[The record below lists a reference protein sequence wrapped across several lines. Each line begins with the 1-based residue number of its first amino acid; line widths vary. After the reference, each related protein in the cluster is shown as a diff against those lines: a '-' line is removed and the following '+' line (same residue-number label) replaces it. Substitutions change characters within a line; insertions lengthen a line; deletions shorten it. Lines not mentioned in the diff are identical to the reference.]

1 MKVQSKVLWVIALLI
16 LLMGTS
22 YFIFTY
28 LYTKRTLQ
36 EYAYSY
42 QKGNAEQWAQQLA
55 YFYQENN
62 HSWKDID
69 RFIHFIIANDRRRLR
84 WIEALTLF
92 DRHQRPIVIVGK
104 EIRPNEQSLKFPI
117 VVNGQKIGVL
127 QVIGKNDDE
136 FDMLGKTFFQS
147 MTWGILFGILFTSLI
162 AFLLGIWFARYL
174 TKPLRSMIQ
183 TMNQIKQGDLHARLT
198 IESNDEFGEV
208 GYTFNLMTEKL
219 VRTEQARTHLVADI
233 AHELR
238 TPLTIIQGQ
247 LELIQQGIKP
257 ADPTT
262 LLPIQDEVSRLS
274 GLVQDLHQLS
284 LAEVGQLSLDKKPT
298 NIKQVIHHIRE
309 MYQVEADE
317 QEIELT
323 LIDQTDQNELILDID
338 PNRITQVLSNLL
350 SNALRY
356 TQKQGNITIQIEKM
370 NDWLLLKIIDT
381 GRGIE
386 AKHIPYLFD
395 RFYRADEDRSRNHGG
410 TGLGLALAKE
420 YIQLHGGS
428 ISVTSEVGKGA
439 TFTIQL
445 PLKSPS
451 S

>member
-1 MKVQSKVLWVIALLI
+1 MKVQNKVLLALVLLI

-42 QKGNAEQWAQQLA
+42 QRGNAEQWAQQLA
-55 YFYQENN
+55 YFYQENE
-62 HSWKDID
+62 HSWIGID
-69 RFIHFIIANDRRRLR
+69 RFIHFIISNDRRRLR
-84 WIEALTLF
+84 WIEALTLY
-92 DRHQRPIVIVGK
+92 DQQNHPLVIVGK
-104 EIRPNEQSLKFPI
+104 KIRSNEESLTFPI
-117 VVNGQKIGVL
+117 VVDKQRIGTL
-127 QVIGKNDDE
+127 LIIGKNDDE
-136 FDMLGKTFFQS
+136 FDNLGKTFFQS

-162 AFLLGIWFARYL
+162 ALLLGIWFSRYL
-174 TKPLRSMIQ
+174 TKPLSRMIQ
-183 TMNQIKQGDLHARLT
+183 TMNRIKQGDLQARLS

-208 GYTFNLMTEKL
+208 GHTFNLMTEKL
-219 VRTEQARTHLVADI
+219 VRTEQARTQLVADV

-257 ADPTT
+257 AEPAT

-284 LAEVGQLSLDKKPT
+284 LAEVGQLSLEKKPT
-298 NIKQVIHHIRE
+298 DIKKLIQHLLHIYQSEALEKEIH
-309 MYQVEADE
+309 
-317 QEIELT
+317 LT
-323 LIDQTDQNELILDID
+323 LDDQLPAEECILNLDA
-338 PNRITQVLSNLL
+338 NRITQVLSNLL

-356 TQKQGNITIQIEKM
+356 TQKQGNITIQLKQDP
-370 NDWLLLKIIDT
+370 DWLTLKIMDT

-395 RFYRADEDRSRNHGG
+395 RFYRADQDRSRNQGG
-410 TGLGLALAKE
+410 TGLGLAIAKE
-420 YIQLHGGS
+420 YIKLHGGK
-428 ISVTSEVGKGA
+428 ISVESQVGKGTA
-439 TFTIQL
+439 FRIEL
-445 PLKSPS
+445 PIAK
-451 S
+451 